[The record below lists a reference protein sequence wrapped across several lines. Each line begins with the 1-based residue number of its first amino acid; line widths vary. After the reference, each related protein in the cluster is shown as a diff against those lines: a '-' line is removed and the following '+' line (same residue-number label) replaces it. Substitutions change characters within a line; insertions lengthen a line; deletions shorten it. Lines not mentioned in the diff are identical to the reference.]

1 VVLVATS
8 ALPVSAKKAHVAA
21 PNAPPVAVG
30 TSLATATTKVSASAL
45 PQQIQ
50 HPVTAF
56 VVKML
61 HATNHH

>member
-8 ALPVSAKKAHVAA
+8 VLPVSARKAHVAA
-21 PNAPPVAVG
+21 PNAPPVAAG
-30 TSLATATTKVSASAL
+30 TSLVTATTKVSVSAL

-61 HATNHH
+61 DVTNHH

>member
-1 VVLVATS
+1 
-8 ALPVSAKKAHVAA
+8 VAA
-21 PNAPPVAVG
+21 G
-30 TSLATATTKVSASAL
+30 TSLATATTKGSASAL

-61 HATNHH
+61 DATNHH

>member
-1 VVLVATS
+1 
-8 ALPVSAKKAHVAA
+8 
-21 PNAPPVAVG
+21 VAVG